1 MSDIEFPATTINKH
15 SDHSYEK
22 ALEKKQ
28 FFNRISDQYS
38 EHARKLVSLKYFRHM
53 RNELKRFNEFYEE
66 ILESIENKDFD
77 IVYYDTKFNKM
88 IEDDIEVMNSL

>member
-1 MSDIEFPATTINKH
+1 MSNIESPTPTINKH

-22 ALEKKQ
+22 ALVKKQ

-77 IVYYDTKFNKM
+77 IVYYETKFNKM
-88 IEDDIEVMNSL
+88 IKQML